1 MEISAPRYRAEL
13 HRLRGVQGEQRV
25 LIGSRPQDI
34 VHAGRRY
41 AQGFW
46 LFFLLPRSDC
56 EKNLLRLVKLGEK
69 KYEKSPKFFICKL
82 ICHYFKAHFFFTA
95 LQRIWKINVAP
106 GITVFSACQLTRVL
120 PIKIKLWEIVRQMFS
135 DQVINPIGVELEQW
149 LQLYYKYWEILKI
162 K

>member
-1 MEISAPRYRAEL
+1 MRQTTKDTQREYPDYIKVQSLALRRAGVGSVLGSGRGKGRAINCYDFIMEISAPRYRAEL

-34 VHAGRRY
+34 VHAGRRFL

-69 KYEKSPKFFICKL
+69 KENSQKIFY
-82 ICHYFKAHFFFTA
+82 
-95 LQRIWKINVAP
+95 LQ
-106 GITVFSACQLTRVL
+106 TDLSLF
-120 PIKIKLWEIVRQMFS
+120 
-135 DQVINPIGVELEQW
+135 
-149 LQLYYKYWEILKI
+149 
-162 K
+162 